1 MREMPWRVMIARRL
15 RTFIVYDVKM
25 TMNSKF
31 VIIRTLF
38 YFAFNMM
45 NALCMLCCLF
55 DADNLCDSGALVVW
69 YNCEWM
75 FDVYNV
81 WRMRFFIED
90 IRPRPLT
97 CGKGGELKRIN
108 IKLRVFDPGRLLVVS
123 VGNLNELTLS

>member
-1 MREMPWRVMIARRL
+1 MTARRL
-15 RTFIVYDVKM
+15 RTFIVHDVKL

-55 DADNLCDSGALVVW
+55 DADILCDRGALVVW

-75 FDVYNV
+75 FDVCDV
-81 WRMRFFIED
+81 WRM
-90 IRPRPLT
+90 
-97 CGKGGELKRIN
+97 
-108 IKLRVFDPGRLLVVS
+108 
-123 VGNLNELTLS
+123 